1 MSPLILILIVTSLLA
16 YVAGQLLLKVAMADE
31 DEAET
36 GTSSNGVP
44 VLLADK
50 IPRRK
55 RIAFFTA
62 SIACMTVTFFINLGL
77 LQKLDL
83 SFLFP
88 FQGLSVI
95 IVTFGASIFL
105 KERLTATL
113 VIGALLITIG
123 VMLVSTS

>member
-1 MSPLILILIVTSLLA
+1 MSPLVLVLIVTSLLA
-16 YVAGQLLLKVAMADE
+16 YVAGQLLLKVAMAD
-31 DEAET
+31 DEEAAYPR
-36 GTSSNGVP
+36 NGEACHV
-44 VLLADK
+44 ADK
-50 IPRRK
+50 VSKRK
-55 RIAFFTA
+55 RIAYFTA

-105 KERLTATL
+105 KERLTVTL
-113 VIGALLITIG
+113 VVGALLITVG
-123 VMLVSTS
+123 VMLVSAS

>member
-1 MSPLILILIVTSLLA
+1 MSPLILALIVTSLLA

-31 DEAET
+31 EEKVATPEGDA
-36 GTSSNGVP
+36 P
-44 VLLADK
+44 APIADK
-50 IPRRK
+50 VSKRK

-105 KERLTATL
+105 KERLTITL
-113 VIGALLITIG
+113 VVGAVLITVG
-123 VMLVSTS
+123 VMLVSAS